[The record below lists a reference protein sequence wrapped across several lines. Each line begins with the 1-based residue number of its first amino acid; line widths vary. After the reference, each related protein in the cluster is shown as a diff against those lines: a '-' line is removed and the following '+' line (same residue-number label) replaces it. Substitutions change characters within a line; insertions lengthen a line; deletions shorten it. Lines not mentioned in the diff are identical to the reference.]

1 MNGLTP
7 YSNDVMHV
15 LHCSWIP
22 ESGDGFIQAGDF
34 WLWIESVG
42 EPSGVD
48 PTAHPVC
55 LEKSEAILFLEEHLG
70 ISLSP
75 YERRFHFK
83 HQNLGFLTANGAFL
97 SGPSPLSEAGM
108 GVSPQGEIAYREVM
122 TYRLARPF
130 SQFLDLRRQLL
141 TGTGTL
147 QSAEDFDFWG
157 QLVERV
163 HRLLLADRYI
173 PVPRMPNDPLAR
185 DGEIH
190 VGWSLVPEP
199 GDSFPADLL
208 AIMPGRCALLD
219 GGAFEPRSLVL
230 HCAEVLLQRAVTHCL
245 PPAAMVR
252 KLRGTFLE
260 KTFQGLGD
268 PQPLQ
273 GAGVM
278 ESAGYWEAWRQEVA
292 TAHEGREF
300 TLSFQLVEADAENQ
314 PWRIEMGVVLAKD
327 PSRHIPI
334 DQFWSDAETSSDA
347 DGIALGRLLE
357 SLGQA
362 ARIFPPL
369 LEGLDDAIPKG
380 ICLDLEAA
388 FDFLERDAW
397 VLEETGFKVLVPSWW
412 TPQGRRK
419 TRIRLRAGSASG
431 PVACRRIG
439 LDLQHITNYRYE
451 LALGEEPVDEAEW
464 TRLVDSKS
472 PLVKFRG
479 EWMVLDRERM
489 GEMLTFWRRHR
500 EGETPLSL
508 LDLLKVTSEDTDFL
522 EIDPREALHEMLL
535 KLRDYRTITPEENPP
550 GLLADLRPY
559 QKRGLAWIAF
569 LEGLGLN
576 GCLADDMGLGKTI
589 QVLALLLREKANQA
603 ERTPTLLIAPTSV
616 IGNWRMEIERFAP
629 ELLAYVHHGVER
641 IRDPQDFEH
650 RIQGHQIIIT
660 SYALARRDEKL
671 LSTIAWFRVVLDEAQ
686 NIKNPTSAQT
696 RSILKFKSQHR
707 LALTGT
713 PVENRLLDLWSIFN
727 FLNAGYL
734 GRQAQFRSGFEIPIQ
749 RDNDGER
756 AETLRRMIQ
765 PFVLRRVKTDPDII
779 RDLPEKVENRQYC
792 QLSLEQAS
800 LYEAVVK
807 DIETQLQRSEGI
819 SRQGLI
825 LSTLTRLKQ
834 ICNHPAHFL
843 HDGSR
848 FSNDRS
854 PKLERLCDMLAEVID
869 EGESAL
875 VFSQFAEAGAA
886 LQKHL
891 HATLGCPVFYLH
903 GGVSAAQREKLITEF
918 QDPQT
923 GPAVF
928 VLSLRAGGLGITL
941 TRANHV
947 FHFDRWWNPAVEDQA
962 TDRAFRIGQH
972 RNVLVHKF
980 IAVGTL
986 EERIDRLIEEKKE
999 VASLIVSNDESW
1011 LSKLDNETFKALIAL
1026 NRESAIA

>member
-1 MNGLTP
+1 M
-7 YSNDVMHV
+7 YV

-22 ESGDGFIQAGDF
+22 EAVDGFIQAGDF
-34 WLWIESVG
+34 WLWIESVV
-42 EPSGVD
+42 ESSGTD
-48 PTAHPVC
+48 LTRTPNC
-55 LEKSEAILFLEEHLG
+55 LEKPEAILFLEEHLG
-70 ISLSP
+70 IPLSP

-83 HQNLGFLTANGAFL
+83 TQKLGFLKSGGAFVL
-97 SGPSPLSEAGM
+97 TPDRLSEA
-108 GVSPQGEIAYREVM
+108 SNASAPAGEIVYRDVM

-141 TGTGTL
+141 ARVGSL
-147 QSAEDFDFWG
+147 QSAEDFDFWS

-163 HRLLLADRYI
+163 HVLLLSDRYI
-173 PVPRMPNDPLAR
+173 PVPRMPKDPLAR

-199 GDSFPADLL
+199 SDPFPEDLL
-208 AIMPGRCALLD
+208 SVMPGRCAYLD
-219 GGAFEPRSLVL
+219 ERAFEPRSLVL

-245 PPAAMVR
+245 PPAAMAR

-273 GAGVM
+273 GAGVR
-278 ESAGYWEAWRQEVA
+278 ESAGYWEAWRQELLS
-292 TAHEGREF
+292 AHQGQDF
-300 TLSFQLVEADAENQ
+300 TLSFQLVEAEAENQ

-334 DQFWSDAETSSDA
+334 DQFWSDRGASPHSEGE
-347 DGIALGRLLE
+347 GISLGRLLE

-369 LEGLDDAIPKG
+369 LEGLDAATPKG
-380 ICLDLEAA
+380 ISLDLDAA
-388 FDFLERDAW
+388 FDFLEQDAW

-419 TRIRLRAGSASG
+419 TRIRLRAGSATG

-451 LALGEEPVDEAEW
+451 LALGEDSVDEAEW

-489 GEMLTFWRRHR
+489 SEMLTFWRRHR
-500 EGETPLSL
+500 EGEASLSL

-569 LEGLGLN
+569 LESLGLN

-589 QVLALLLREKANQA
+589 QVLALLLREKGGQE

-629 ELLAYVHHGVER
+629 ELSAYVHHGVER
-641 IRDPQDFEH
+641 IKDPQDFER
-650 RIQGHQIIIT
+650 RIQGHPIIIT

-671 LSTIAWFRVVLDEAQ
+671 LSAIPWFRVVLDEAQ
-686 NIKNPTSAQT
+686 NIKNPSSAQT
-696 RSILKFKSQHR
+696 RSILKFRSQHR

-727 FLNAGYL
+727 FLNVGYL
-734 GRQAQFRSGFEIPIQ
+734 GRQSQFRSGFEIPIQ

-807 DIETQLQRSEGI
+807 DIENQLQRSEGI

-854 PKLERLCDMLAEVID
+854 PKLERLCDMLGEVID

-891 HATLGCPVFYLH
+891 HGTLGCPVFYLH
-903 GGVSAAQREKLITEF
+903 GGVSAAQREKLIAEF
-918 QDPQT
+918 QDPKT

>member
-1 MNGLTP
+1 M
-7 YSNDVMHV
+7 YV

-34 WLWIESVG
+34 WLWVESSG
-42 EPSGVD
+42 EASGVNPFAVPD
-48 PTAHPVC
+48 C
-55 LEKSEAILFLEEHLG
+55 LQKPEAILFLEEHLG
-70 ISLSP
+70 IPLSP

-83 HQNLGFLTANGAFL
+83 SQKLGFLTSGETFL
-97 SGPSPLSEAGM
+97 TVPDGLSDVPYAASGPF
-108 GVSPQGEIAYREVM
+108 EIVYREVM
-122 TYRLARPF
+122 AYRLARPF
-130 SQFLDLRRQLL
+130 SQFLDLRRQLMTSAGSL
-141 TGTGTL
+141 E
-147 QSAEDFDFWG
+147 SAEDFDFWSV
-157 QLVERV
+157 LVERV
-163 HRLLLADRYI
+163 HLLLLSDRYI
-173 PVPRMPNDPLAR
+173 PVPRMPIDPLGR
-185 DGEIH
+185 EGEVH

-199 GDSFPADLL
+199 GDPFPEDLIGL
-208 AIMPGRCALLD
+208 MPGRCRYCD
-219 GGAFEPRSLVL
+219 DCAFEPRSLLL
-230 HCAEVLLQRAVTHCL
+230 HCTEVLLQRAVTQCL

-273 GAGVM
+273 GAGVI
-278 ESAGYWEAWRQEVA
+278 ESAGYWEAWRQEVGM
-292 TAHEGREF
+292 AHEGREF
-300 TLSFQLVEADAENQ
+300 TLSFQLVEAEAEDQ
-314 PWRIEMGVVLAKD
+314 PWRIEMGVLLAKD
-327 PSRHIPI
+327 PSRHIPL
-334 DQFWSDAETSSDA
+334 DQFWSERKESSLTETEGVS
-347 DGIALGRLLE
+347 LGRLLE

-369 LEGLDDAIPKG
+369 LEGLDAAIPQG
-380 ICLDLEAA
+380 IHLELDAA

-419 TRIRLRAGSASG
+419 TRIRLRAGGASG
-431 PVACRRIG
+431 PVACRRVG

-522 EIDPREALHEMLL
+522 EIDPREALHDMLL
-535 KLRDYRTITPEENPP
+535 KLRDYRTIAPEDNPP

-569 LEGLGLN
+569 LESLGLN

-589 QVLALLLREKANQA
+589 QVLALLLREKTGKDA
-603 ERTPTLLIAPTSV
+603 RTPTLLIAPTSV

-629 ELLAYVHHGVER
+629 GLLAYVHHGVER
-641 IRDPQDFEH
+641 IRDPEAFEH
-650 RIQGHQIIIT
+650 RIHGHQIIIT

-671 LSTIAWFRVVLDEAQ
+671 LSAIPWFRVVLDEAQ
-686 NIKNPTSAQT
+686 NIKNPSSAQT

-734 GRQAQFRSGFEIPIQ
+734 GRQAQFRSGFEVPIQ
-749 RDNDGER
+749 RDNDGDR
-756 AETLRRMIQ
+756 ADTLRRMIQ
-765 PFVLRRVKTDPDII
+765 PFVLRRVKTDPEII

-800 LYEAVVK
+800 LYEAVVR
-807 DIETQLQRSEGI
+807 DIETQLQKSEGI

-854 PKLERLCDMLAEVID
+854 PKLERLCDMLAEVIE

-903 GGVSAAQREKLITEF
+903 GGVSAAQRQKLIAEF
-918 QDPQT
+918 QDAQT

-1011 LSKLDNETFKALIAL
+1011 LSKLDNDTFKALIAL

>member
-1 MNGLTP
+1 MF
-7 YSNDVMHV
+7 V

-34 WLWIESVG
+34 WLWIESSV
-42 EPSGVD
+42 EASGVNPGAAPD
-48 PTAHPVC
+48 C
-55 LEKSEAILFLEEHLG
+55 LQKPEAILFLEEHLG
-70 ISLSP
+70 IPLSP

-83 HQNLGFLTANGAFL
+83 NQKMGFLKAGDTFLTAADRFNA
-97 SGPSPLSEAGM
+97 SPEPSDEGF
-108 GVSPQGEIAYREVM
+108 EIADREVM
-122 TYRLARPF
+122 AYRLARPF
-130 SQFLDLRRQLL
+130 SQFLDLRRQILISA
-141 TGTGTL
+141 GAL
-147 QSAEDFDFWG
+147 QGAEDFEFWSA
-157 QLVERV
+157 LVERV
-163 HRLLLADRYI
+163 HLLLLSDRYI
-173 PVPRMPNDPLAR
+173 PVPRIPNDPLGR
-185 DGEIH
+185 DGEVH
-190 VGWSLVPEP
+190 VGWSWVPEP
-199 GDSFPADLL
+199 GDPFPDDLL
-208 AIMPGRCALLD
+208 QAMPGRCCFSD
-219 GGAFEPRSLVL
+219 GRVFEPRTLLL
-230 HCAEVLLQRAVTHCL
+230 HCTEVLLQRAVTHCL
-245 PPAAMVR
+245 PPPAMVR

-273 GAGVM
+273 GAGVT
-278 ESAGYWEAWRQEVA
+278 ESAGYWEAWRQEVGA
-292 TAHEGREF
+292 AHQDRDF
-300 TLSFQLVEADAENQ
+300 TLSFQLVEAEAEDQ
-314 PWRIEMGVVLAKD
+314 PWRIEMGVLLAKD

-334 DQFWSDAETSSDA
+334 DQFWSDWAASAPSHS
-347 DGIALGRLLE
+347 DGISLGRLLE

-369 LEGLDDAIPKG
+369 LEGLDAAVPQG
-380 ICLDLEAA
+380 IHLELEAA

-419 TRIRLRAGSASG
+419 TRIRLRAGTASG
-431 PVACRRIG
+431 PVACRRVG

-500 EGETPLSL
+500 EGESPLSL

-522 EIDPREALHEMLL
+522 EIDPREALHDMLL
-535 KLRDYRTITPEENPP
+535 KLRDYRTIAPEDNPA

-569 LEGLGLN
+569 LESLGLN

-589 QVLALLLREKANQA
+589 QVLALLLKEKDHQ
-603 ERTPTLLIAPTSV
+603 EGRTPTLLIAPTSV

-629 ELLAYVHHGVER
+629 GLLAYVHHGVER
-641 IRDPQDFEH
+641 IRDPEAFEQ

-671 LSTIAWFRVVLDEAQ
+671 LSAIPWFRVVLDEAQ
-686 NIKNPTSAQT
+686 NIKNPSSAQT

-734 GRQAQFRSGFEIPIQ
+734 GRQAQFRSGFEVPIQ

-800 LYEAVVK
+800 LYEAVVR

-854 PKLERLCDMLAEVID
+854 PKLERLCDMLAEVIE

-903 GGVSAAQREKLITEF
+903 GGVSAAQREKLIAEF
-918 QDPQT
+918 QDAQT

>member
-1 MNGLTP
+1 M
-7 YSNDVMHV
+7 YV

-22 ESGDGFIQAGDF
+22 ESNDGFIQAGDF
-34 WLWIESVG
+34 WLWIEAFAEASGVIPSG
-42 EPSGVD
+42 EP
-48 PTAHPVC
+48 PC
-55 LEKSEAILFLEEHLG
+55 LQKPEAILFLEEHLG
-70 ISLSP
+70 MPLSP

-83 HQNLGFLTANGAFL
+83 NHRLGFLSAGGHLLEAPEAL
-97 SGPSPLSEAGM
+97 GESSPHDSAIC
-108 GVSPQGEIAYREVM
+108 EIVYRDVMAYRLV
-122 TYRLARPF
+122 RPF
-130 SQFLDLRRQLL
+130 SQFLDLKRRLI
-141 TGTGTL
+141 T
-147 QSAEDFDFWG
+147 SALPIKSSADFDFWAL
-157 QLVERV
+157 LVERV
-163 HRLLLADRYI
+163 HLLLLSDRYI
-173 PVPRMPNDPLAR
+173 PVPRMPSDPLGREA
-185 DGEIH
+185 EVH
-190 VGWSLVPEP
+190 VGWALVPEP
-199 GDSFPADLL
+199 GDPFPDDLL
-208 AIMPGRCALLD
+208 NLMPGRCGFLD
-219 GGAFEPRSLVL
+219 DQAFVPRSLLL
-230 HCAEVLLQRAVTHCL
+230 HCAEVLLQRAVTQCL

-260 KTFQGLGD
+260 KTFQGMGD

-273 GAGVM
+273 GAAVA

-292 TAHEGREF
+292 TAHEGRDF
-300 TLSFQLVEADAENQ
+300 TLSFQLVEAEIEDQ
-314 PWRIEMGVVLAKD
+314 PWRIEIGVLLARD

-334 DQFWSDAETSSDA
+334 DQFWSEWTGLELSDPN
-347 DGIALGRLLE
+347 GLSGGLGRLLE

-369 LEGLDDAIPKG
+369 LEGLDAAVPKG
-380 ICLDLEAA
+380 IHLDLDAA

-419 TRIRLRAGSASG
+419 TRIRLRAGSVSG

-451 LALGEEPVDEAEW
+451 LALGDDPVDEAEW

-522 EIDPREALHEMLL
+522 EIDPREALHEMLA
-535 KLRDYRTITPEENPP
+535 KLRDYRTIAPEDNPP
-550 GLLADLRPY
+550 GLVADLRPY

-569 LEGLGLN
+569 LESLGLN

-589 QVLALLLREKANQA
+589 QVLALLLREA
-603 ERTPTLLIAPTSV
+603 EGQEMRMPTLLIAPTSV

-629 ELLAYVHHGVER
+629 GLRAYVHHGVER
-641 IRDPQDFEH
+641 IRDSEAFDH
-650 RIQGHQIIIT
+650 RIKGHQIIIT
-660 SYALARRDEKL
+660 SYALARRDEKI
-671 LSTIAWFRVVLDEAQ
+671 LSAIPWFRVVLDEAQ
-686 NIKNPTSAQT
+686 NIKNPSSAQT

-727 FLNAGYL
+727 FLNGGYL
-734 GRQAQFRSGFEIPIQ
+734 GRQTQFRSAFEVPIQ

-756 AETLRRMIQ
+756 ADTLRRMIQ

-800 LYEAVVK
+800 LYEAVVR

-854 PKLERLCDMLAEVID
+854 PKLERLCDMLAEVIE

-903 GGVSAAQREKLITEF
+903 GGVSAGQREKLIAEF
-918 QDPQT
+918 QDAQT